1 MYYAN
6 KIHMHDQVFNQ
17 VDSIMDFYKKKPSK
31 ALLFVTVHLPSQYQ
45 AAILSGT
52 VNSSCGKSDGAG
64 SFLKWATTAELM

>member
-31 ALLFVTVHLPSQYQ
+31 AVLFFEFSSVSAVLIGIYQLLEVCIQ
-45 AAILSGT
+45 
-52 VNSSCGKSDGAG
+52 
-64 SFLKWATTAELM
+64 